1 MVKRLLC
8 VVLVL
13 LAIALTA
20 TVTYREVRQYQQ
32 EPSWEELDPA
42 QLSWVIEGI
51 QERISELED
60 DLLRVQKLQ
69 REKLADTLPTVSP
82 RS

>member
-20 TVTYREVRQYQQ
+20 TVTYHEVRQYQQ

-69 REKLADTLPTVSP
+69 WEKLADTLPTVSP

>member
-13 LAIALTA
+13 LAITLTV

-69 REKLADTLPTVSP
+69 WEKLADSLPTVSP

>member
-1 MVKRLLC
+1 MKRLLC

-20 TVTYREVRQYQQ
+20 TVTYREVTQYQQ

-51 QERISELED
+51 QDISELED

-69 REKLADTLPTVSP
+69 WEKLADTLPTVSP